1 MKKSLDLSIYFVA
14 DPTLCGGR
22 EVADV
27 VAAALRG
34 GVSMVQ
40 YRDKGCPHATRD
52 LIMHHAQA
60 VRDAVYRHNRETGAD
75 VPFLVNDHVEIA
87 REVGADGVHL
97 GQGDMSAKEARKI
110 LGPEAIIGLTAFT
123 EDQIRAVDPAVVD
136 YIGTGPF
143 YETHTKK
150 GKPVLGA
157 PEFGGNGE
165 FSRLAALS
173 PVPVVGIGGITPD
186 NAAAVIAA
194 GAQGVAM
201 MRSVSEAEDPEA
213 AARAFK
219 KFLEI

>member
-1 MKKSLDLSIYFVA
+1 MRKPFILSIYFIA
-14 DPTLCGGR
+14 DPTLCAGR

-34 GVSMVQ
+34 GVAMVQ
-40 YRDKGCPHATRD
+40 YRDKGCPTALRD
-52 LIMHHAQA
+52 NILHNAKLVRKA
-60 VRDAVYRHNRETGAD
+60 VSRYNEEAGKE
-75 VPFLVNDHVEIA
+75 VPFLINDHVEIA

-97 GQGDMSAKEARKI
+97 GQGDMSAGEAREI
-110 LGPEAIIGLTAFT
+110 LGSEAIIGLTAFT
-123 EDQIRAVDPAVVD
+123 EDQIRAVDPEVVD

-157 PEFGGNGE
+157 EKFAA
-165 FSRLAALS
+165 LAALS

-186 NAAAVIAA
+186 NAEAVIAA

-213 AARAFK
+213 AARGFGRK
-219 KFLEI
+219 LHLS